1 VTREDGIDA
10 IGADGS
16 RLDAALLSR
25 GAAEQLYLCLRLALA
40 AEFGRLAVSL
50 PLVMDDVLVN
60 FDAER
65 ARLSAQVLLDAT
77 PEHQV
82 LLFTCHQETVDLL
95 IDLEPSVRVITI
107 DRQTPAAPSDE
118 WSSPQAAGREAA
130 SPRLAGAERP
140 PSQIGPDLVEAVLS
154 SIRTAGRPLSR
165 TEILASTGISDTL
178 WTPVIQELRSSGLV
192 VSSGKKR
199 GTTWGLVG

>member
-1 VTREDGIDA
+1 VPSGDRRFAHRSRTEREG
-10 IGADGS
+10 
-16 RLDAALLSR
+16 
-25 GAAEQLYLCLRLALA
+25 
-40 AEFGRLAVSL
+40 
-50 PLVMDDVLVN
+50 
-60 FDAER
+60 
-65 ARLSAQVLLDAT
+65 
-77 PEHQV
+77 H
-82 LLFTCHQETVDLL
+82 
-95 IDLEPSVRVITI
+95 TI

-199 GTTWGLVG
+199 GTTWGLVGWTSPMIDGD